1 SFSSAF
7 AENLVET
14 VYGLVQGFDYAT
26 ESGNLAEIFL
36 GIPFAAPPV
45 GDRRLE
51 KPIPPS
57 KWSTTLQAD
66 KFGPHCVTH
75 YPIFFP
81 GSEDCLYLNI
91 FRPKEPSPDA
101 AGYPVVVWIHGGAYV
116 FGDTE
121 LYGYK
126 HISNNFVEKGLV
138 FVSVTYRLGPF
149 GYFSSNDSRVPS
161 NLGLWDLTQ
170 SLKFLHQVLPSF
182 GGDTS
187 RITIMGHS
195 AGSGSVSWLTASPE
209 SNDLFAQAIEMSGS
223 VYSHWSSSSNIVARW
238 SKKFATAVGCDYD
251 AKDLKQCLKNAPL
264 EDFLAVGKNYPVFDV
279 GETFAMFNPRI
290 DGDFLKASNFDEAF
304 ETAPGKP
311 TLFGL
316 TTQEG
321 LLWSAQV
328 LPVFAENRPFYL
340 SSESQKRYS
349 RNDLVAYI
357 RDFVATES
365 GFGKRRFEAANDLV
379 QFYTKGEDENSDS
392 LFYFERFTQLLSDM
406 FFVVPHLREIQ
417 KKQPTASKSF
427 LYLYDH
433 DLPQKTTSFQIKGT
447 THAAEWTPL
456 FGIYFFGGPFGF
468 TEADKQAQ
476 KNFVEMF

>member
-14 VYGLVQGFDYAT
+14 VYGLVQGFDYTT

-91 FRPKEPSPDA
+91 FRPKEPSHDA
-101 AGYPVVVWIHGGAYV
+101 AGYPVVVWIHGGA
-116 FGDTE
+116 
-121 LYGYK
+121 
-126 HISNNFVEKGLV
+126 
-138 FVSVTYRLGPF
+138 
-149 GYFSSNDSRVPS
+149 
-161 NLGLWDLTQ
+161 
-170 SLKFLHQVLPSF
+170 
-182 GGDTS
+182 
-187 RITIMGHS
+187 
-195 AGSGSVSWLTASPE
+195 
-209 SNDLFAQAIEMSGS
+209 
-223 VYSHWSSSSNIVARW
+223 
-238 SKKFATAVGCDYD
+238 
-251 AKDLKQCLKNAPL
+251 
-264 EDFLAVGKNYPVFDV
+264 
-279 GETFAMFNPRI
+279 
-290 DGDFLKASNFDEAF
+290 
-304 ETAPGKP
+304 
-311 TLFGL
+311 
-316 TTQEG
+316 
-321 LLWSAQV
+321 
-328 LPVFAENRPFYL
+328 
-340 SSESQKRYS
+340 
-349 RNDLVAYI
+349 NDLVAYI

-379 QFYTKGEDENSDS
+379 QFYTKGEDENSDN

-417 KKQPTASKSF
+417 KKQPTAAKSF

-433 DLPQKTTSFQIKGT
+433 DLPQKTTNFQIKGT

-476 KNFVEMF
+476 KNFVEVF